1 MNRYET
7 FIFFETDLTEED
19 RKAILERIA
28 SLISANNGVLLAF
41 DEWGTRKLAYPIRK
55 KNQGYYVRADY
66 CDTGKAVSEIER
78 ILSQDHR
85 VLRFMTVRLDADAD
99 PEALKAETA
108 KTEETPAAPP
118 AEDTAAEAGS
128 EAAATGSETAETD
141 DGEMPPVE
149 ETESESVDKE

>member
-7 FIFFETDLTEED
+7 FIILETDLAEED
-19 RKAILERIA
+19 RKAILERVA
-28 SLISANNGVLLAF
+28 SFVSANNGVLLTF
-41 DEWGTRKLAYPIRK
+41 DEWGSRKLAYPIRK

-85 VLRFMTVRLDADAD
+85 VLRFMTVRLEVDAD
-99 PEALKAETA
+99 PDALKAETA
-108 KTEETPAAPP
+108 KTEEKPASQP

-128 EAAATGSETAETD
+128 EAAATDE
-141 DGEMPPVE
+141 GEKPLVE
-149 ETESESVDKE
+149 ETESESADKE